1 MNLITT
7 PVFYTV
13 MEQPL
18 FCNGEICRLK
28 NQGSDNLIDRKYFQP
43 MSEGKIIEYIDQGK
57 LICALCIQ
65 DKGQRLHLLTI
76 SSRLVNLSEKRATHI
91 SGSRLSI
98 ERPRE
103 ELIHRLKEIDTKRD
117 ALKKEINVKELWEL
131 IKDENESFDYKYL
144 AQLCFGEEVSD
155 DHVAALVR
163 ALFEDQLFFKMK
175 DGQFLPNPEEK
186 IALTIQQMEEERQ
199 KEEKLISGS
208 DWLKRSLRDGALITN
223 DSERYIVDNLI
234 DLALNQRDAKEYK
247 FVKEL
252 LERAGISDAGEARNT
267 LVRIGIWE
275 RDEHVDLIRYNIAQ
289 SFSDEQIEQAVLLN
303 KKPVS
308 YNGYEDL
315 RHLDIFTVD
324 GENTLDFDDALSI
337 ERDGDH
343 MQVGIHITDVSSV
356 VDVENILDR
365 EALFRASSL
374 YLPGKEIPMFPPQLS
389 HDRLSLKKDCERQ
402 ALSLLVNFDMN
413 GEIFDYRF
421 VPSIICIKRHLTY
434 DHVNNIYET
443 EKDTMFHWLYRLALK
458 RQRYR
463 VEQGGALILSLPELS
478 ISVDK
483 DGSINMGLVS
493 QETPS
498 RMMIAEMMILY
509 NWLAAR
515 FCRDNRL
522 PTIYRAQKEPSEK
535 LGLED
540 GNYIYYVFRQ
550 RRKLQPLVIDV
561 EPLPHSGLG
570 LDSYINVTSP
580 IRRYFDL
587 VSQRQMLNFMF
598 RGTPFYNGEE
608 LDKVITQV
616 SAALKEL
623 NTVKRNRYNY
633 WIIRYLESRPGKP
646 LPAIVLDVLK
656 GRYRIILTDFF
667 ITAEIKR
674 EKESRLTSGE
684 EIYVR
689 VTKADAWNDILDLEH
704 VKG

>member
-1 MNLITT
+1 
-7 PVFYTV
+7 
-13 MEQPL
+13 
-18 FCNGEICRLK
+18 
-28 NQGSDNLIDRKYFQP
+28 

-65 DKGQRLHLLTI
+65 DKGQRLHLLTT
-76 SSRLVNLSEKRATHI
+76 SNRLVNLSIKRATHI
-91 SGSRLSI
+91 SVSRYST

-103 ELIHRLKEIDTKRD
+103 ELIHLLKETDARRD
-117 ALKKEINVKELWEL
+117 ALKKDINIKELWEL
-131 IKDENESFDYKYL
+131 IRDESESYDYKYL
-144 AQLCFGEEVSD
+144 AQLCFGEEVTD

-175 DGQFLPNPEEK
+175 DGQFLPNQEEK
-186 IALTIQQMEEERQ
+186 IAAAILQKEEERQ
-199 KEEKLISGS
+199 KEERLSVGS
-208 DWLKRSLRDGALITN
+208 EWLKRSLSEGASVN
-223 DSERYIVDNLI
+223 SELERSIIDNLI
-234 DLALNQRDAKEYK
+234 DLALNEREAKEYK

-252 LERAGISDAGEARNT
+252 LERAGIKSTSEARNI
-267 LVRIGIWE
+267 LVRLRIWE
-275 RDEHVDLIRYNIAQ
+275 RDEHVDLIRHNIPQA
-289 SFSDEQIEQAVLLN
+289 FSDEQIEQAVLLN
-303 KKPVS
+303 KKAVLHK
-308 YNGYEDL
+308 GYEDL

-324 GENTLDFDDALSI
+324 GPDTLDFDDAISI

-356 VDVENILDR
+356 IDAGNILDN
-365 EALFRASSL
+365 EALLRASSL
-374 YLPGKEIPMFPPQLS
+374 YLPGKEIPMFPPELS
-389 HDRLSLKKDCERQ
+389 HDRLSLKRGCERQ

-443 EKDTMFHWLYRLALK
+443 EKDTIFHWLYRLALK

-478 ISVDK
+478 ISIGEND
-483 DGSINMGLVS
+483 SISIGLVS

-550 RRKLQPLVIDV
+550 RRKLQPLTIDV
-561 EPLPHSGLG
+561 EPQPHSGLG

-587 VSQRQMLNFMF
+587 ISQRQMLNFIF
-598 RGTPFYNGEE
+598 SGTPFYNKEE
-608 LDKVITQV
+608 LDRVITQV
-616 SAALKEL
+616 SATLKDL
-623 NTVKRNRYNY
+623 NTVKRNRYSY
-633 WIIRYLESRPGKP
+633 WITRYLESRPGKP

-656 GRYRIILTDFF
+656 GRYRVILTDFY

-674 EKESRLTSGE
+674 EKESRLKAGE
-684 EIYVR
+684 EIFVR
-689 VTKADAWNDILDLEH
+689 VTKADAWNGILELEH

>member
-1 MNLITT
+1 
-7 PVFYTV
+7 
-13 MEQPL
+13 
-18 FCNGEICRLK
+18 
-28 NQGSDNLIDRKYFQP
+28 
-43 MSEGKIIEYIDQGK
+43 MSEGKIIEYIDQGGFV
-57 LICALCIQ
+57 CALCIQ
-65 DKGQRLHLLTI
+65 DKGQRLHLLTL
-76 SSRLVNLSEKRATHI
+76 SNRLVNLSEKRATHI
-91 SGSRLSI
+91 SVSRLPT

-103 ELIHRLKEIDTKRD
+103 ELIHRLKEIDTKRES
-117 ALKKEINVKELWEL
+117 LKAEINIKELWEL

-144 AQLCFGEEVSD
+144 AQLCFGEEVTD

-175 DGQFLPNPEEK
+175 DGQFLPNHEEK
-186 IALTIQQMEEERQ
+186 IALTILQKEEERQ
-199 KEEKLISGS
+199 KEKKLISGS

-234 DLALNQRDAKEYK
+234 DLALNQREAKEYK
-247 FVKEL
+247 FVKDL
-252 LERAGISDAGEARNT
+252 LERAGFTDTDEARNI
-267 LVRIGIWE
+267 LIKMGIWE
-275 RDEHVDLIRYNIAQ
+275 RDEHVDLIRYNIPQA
-289 SFSDEQIEQAVLLN
+289 FSNEQIDQAVLLN
-303 KKPVS
+303 KKTVS

-324 GENTLDFDDALSI
+324 GANTLDFDDALSI

-356 VDVENILDR
+356 IDAGNTLDK

-374 YLPGKEIPMFPPQLS
+374 YLPGREIPMFPPQLS
-389 HDRLSLKKDCERQ
+389 HDRLSLVKDCERQ
-402 ALSLLVNFDMN
+402 ALSLIVNFDMN

-421 VPSIICIKRHLTY
+421 VPTIICIKRHLTY
-434 DHVNNIYET
+434 DNVNNIYET
-443 EKDTMFHWLYRLALK
+443 EKDTIFHWLYSLALK

-478 ISVDK
+478 ITVEK
-483 DGSINMGLVS
+483 DDTIKMGLVS

-540 GNYIYYVFRQ
+540 GNYTYYVFRQ
-550 RRKLQPLVIDV
+550 RRKLQPLNIDV
-561 EPLPHSGLG
+561 EPQPHSGIG

-598 RGTPFYNGEE
+598 RGTPFYNREE

-616 SAALKEL
+616 TAVLKDL

-633 WIIRYLESRPGKP
+633 LIIRYLETRKGKP
-646 LPAIVLDVLK
+646 LPAIVLDLLK
-656 GRYRIILTDFF
+656 GRYRVILTDFY

-674 EKESRLTSGE
+674 EKESSLKAGE
-684 EIYVR
+684 EIFVR
-689 VTKADAWNDILDLEH
+689 VTKADPWNNILDLEH
-704 VKG
+704 VKS